1 MDTGELG
8 PGDMLGSEVSGT
20 HFVKMLVN
28 YSLMECEVAHVFR
41 LGRPA
46 FRIIM
51 PLISGL

>member
-1 MDTGELG
+1 LDTGDLG
-8 PGDMLGSEVSGT
+8 PADLLGSEVSGT
-20 HFVKMLVN
+20 HIGKMLVN
-28 YSLMECEVAHVFR
+28 YSLMGCEVARFFR